1 MIGTETRLLHEID
14 HIDFLSDSQFR
25 DLELDIVRHYRQN
38 EEDQELIA
46 VTLIRKLLSE
56 PGNRT
61 QDRVNEILAML
72 AHVHDP
78 LIT

>member
-1 MIGTETRLLHEID
+1 MVATGTRLVQEID
-14 HIDFLSDSQFR
+14 YIDFLSDSQFR
-25 DLELDIVRHYRQN
+25 ELELEIVRRYRQN
-38 EEDQELIA
+38 EQDQELIA

>member
-1 MIGTETRLLHEID
+1 MVGTDTRLLQDID
-14 HIDFLSDSQFR
+14 YIDFLSDSQFR
-25 DLELDIVRHYRQN
+25 ELELEIVRRYRQN
-38 EEDQELIA
+38 EQDQELIA

-56 PGNRT
+56 PENRT
-61 QDRVNEILAML
+61 KDRVGEILAML